1 MSKKREDT
9 KDWIL
14 MHKNI
19 PIANVELVEEEGVI
33 SKIND
38 TLNTEHAPLG
48 TLNNNKLDRKK
59 LNGWFKDRSI
69 PASRQNIKQILDDLN
84 FSTPQSL
91 AVQSY
96 GLSLSDHYWIKPSQK
111 NISWEDVNFYQNKF
125 SNDIGEI
132 MFLNRSS
139 NAPNIN
145 IHSPDNS
152 SDGWLKKRWI
162 QQDNKQLLI
171 KGGSGYFEQEPYN
184 EEIAS
189 NLMKHLGIKHTSYK
203 QIFMKDKAYSVC
215 ENFTNE
221 HTEYI
226 TASRLYDSEKK
237 ANHHSNYQHL
247 LNCCEKVG
255 ITHITGHLDQM
266 LVIDY
271 IIANTDRHWSN
282 FGFIRNADTLEYQ
295 GFAPL
300 FDNGTSLWHDK
311 HQATGDVDTLT
322 FPGPHAKQIKLVK
335 DLSWFEP
342 LATSQISEIIT
353 HSLRKHPFMDEK
365 RINMISEAVI
375 KKSEFITNLK
385 RDLSPAIFAVKKFK

>member
-1 MSKKREDT
+1 MSKKREDIENWT
-9 KDWIL
+9 L

-19 PIANVELVEEEGVI
+19 PVANVDLIEEEGII

-48 TLNNNKLDRKK
+48 TLNNDKLDRKK
-59 LNGWFKDRSI
+59 LNSWFKDRAI
-69 PASRQNIKQILDDLN
+69 PASRQNIKQILHDMKI
-84 FSTPQSL
+84 STPQSL
-91 AVQSY
+91 AIQSY

-111 NISWEDVNFYQNKF
+111 DILWESVNFYQNKF
-125 SNDIGEI
+125 SNDMGEI
-132 MFLNRSS
+132 MFLNRRGSD
-139 NAPNIN
+139 PNIN
-145 IHSPDNS
+145 INSPDNS
-152 SDGWLKKRWI
+152 SDGWLKKRWM

-189 NLMKHLGIKHTSYK
+189 NLMKYLGIKHTPYK
-203 QIFMKDKAYSVC
+203 QIFIKDKSYSMC

-221 HTEYI
+221 NTEYI

-247 LNCCEKVG
+247 LNCCEKIG
-255 ITHITGHLDQM
+255 ITNITDHLDQM

-271 IIANTDRHWSN
+271 IIANTDRHWGN

-295 GFAPL
+295 GFAPI

-311 HQATGDVDTLT
+311 HTTAGDVDTLT
-322 FPGPHAKQIKLVK
+322 FPGPHSRQIKLVK

-342 LATSQISEIIT
+342 LAASQISEIVAQT
-353 HSLRKHPFMDEK
+353 LSKHPFMDEG
-365 RINMISEAVI
+365 RIDMISQGVI
-375 KKSEFITNLK
+375 KKSEFITDLK
-385 RDLSPAIFAVKKFK
+385 KDLAPTAVAVEMP